1 VGKSVFRY
9 LLIGAV
15 LILIFG
21 FATKGFSYAL
31 TDAYGLLIDN
41 GWTAKDALGFLG
53 TSIAGTIAMNPSLA
67 PTVAAG
73 ALSAYIVYKSA
84 QLYDIYREWKNVR
97 NGIALLN
104 PVEFSQSMSVKTV
117 PAGEYAW
124 WYMKVAV
131 IDTGMYYTPWK
142 LFFAYK
148 EKFNNNGLLESSYS
162 KEIPYYGSRDGC
174 IYKINCWI
182 QDELPQYKDKQ
193 GRSMFSALLNAAYS
207 NLVAGNEFSVTYSR
221 DVVVALE
228 SGLDSAVDSV
238 LGYRVNV
245 DPQDISE
252 DGVQYLDD
260 PDAFYNWFLTNY
272 MNSVNEGT
280 FVTPLDEA
288 YDEIRSDLE
297 TIITQLNNLS
307 SIGGGVSSETL
318 EQFKTDIINRVGA
331 LESSL
336 NSTLTSLS
344 SSVNTLQTDVT
355 GVRTSMDAL
364 DSTLTSLSSSLN
376 TLETDVTGVRTSI
389 DALDSTLTSLS
400 SSLNTLQTDVTGV
413 RTSIDGLDSTL
424 TALSNSVNT
433 LQADVTDV
441 ITSIDAL
448 TTEIGEMQ
456 EEEEGFWE
464 RLMEWLDV
472 NLWERLQE
480 LLKEL
485 FLPTEEQLESL
496 FDIEVPEYEQNFAA
510 EVSITSQSASIPM
523 SLFGSSVD
531 LSDYIDDYASG
542 LRSFMNIFVCGIAA
556 IFVIRA
562 FRVYFHID

>member
-9 LLIGAV
+9 LFVVAV
-15 LILIFG
+15 LMLILFG
-21 FATKGFSYAL
+21 TKGFSAATL
-31 TDAYGLLIDN
+31 SDAYNVLIGN
-41 GWTAKDALGFLG
+41 GWTTKDALGFLG

-73 ALSAYIVYKSA
+73 ALSAYIVYKGA
-84 QLYDIYREWKNVR
+84 QLYDIYRDWKNLR
-97 NGIALLN
+97 TGIAMLN
-104 PVEFSQSMSVKTV
+104 PVQFSQSMSVKTLV
-117 PAGEYAW
+117 PGEYGW
-124 WYMKVAV
+124 SSMGVFVRWIY
-131 IDTGMYYTPWK
+131 PWHMVWQ
-142 LFFAYK
+142 YH
-148 EKFNNNGLLESSYS
+148 EKYNDNGLVVTSYS
-162 KEIPYYGSRDGC
+162 KELHFYGTKDEC
-174 IYKINCWI
+174 IHKINLWI
-182 QDELPQYKDKQ
+182 QNELPKYKDAQ
-193 GRSMFSALLNAAYS
+193 GRSMFSSLLNAAYS
-207 NLVAGNEFSVTYSR
+207 NIVAGNNLYSVSYSR
-221 DVVVALE
+221 EVVAALE
-228 SGLDSAVDSV
+228 SGSGSAVDST